1 MARAATATP
10 RKAASAFR
18 TISEAAGDL
27 DLPQH
32 VLRFWET
39 KFAQV
44 KPMKRAGGRRYYR
57 PEDVELLSGIKHLLY
72 DRGYTIKGVQKLI
85 REKGVRY
92 VATVATEEAPA
103 PTPATESVPDVI
115 IGSAQRPPA
124 GKSGQSLTDDE
135 RAVLNEVMLDLL
147 ECKRVLDQAI

>member
-1 MARAATATP
+1 MARTATATP

-57 PEDVELLSGIKHLLY
+57 PEDVELLGGIKHLLY

-103 PTPATESVPDVI
+103 PTPATEPVPDVI

-124 GKSGQSLTDDE
+124 SKSGQSLTDDE

-147 ECKRVLDQAI
+147 ECKRVLDQAV